1 MGWRIYY
8 TITTTTPDTPAQAT
22 ITRCVGTEARLTLP
36 DAINGVPVTAIGSQ
50 LLSACRGGGSGGRH
64 PVCSGGTTGG
74 DGGK

>member
-8 TITTTTPDTPAQAT
+8 TITTTTPDPPAQAT

-50 LLSACRGGGSGGRH
+50 CFCQPAGSGGRH
-64 PVCSGGTTGG
+64 PVCSDGTTGW